1 MTKGFGYRGKTGW
14 AYWLVWLRGDPWRF
28 HARCIR
34 PGEEFDGELALAIGE
49 LLVAKAGGGVY
60 QGDVGVGDAADGGIE
75 DGSVDG
81 PG

>member
-1 MTKGFGYRGKTGW
+1 MWGSFGGYTRG
-14 AYWLVWLRGDPWRF
+14 VF
-28 HARCIR
+28 AR
-34 PGEEFDGELALAIGE
+34 GEEFEGELALAVGG

-60 QGDVGVGDAADGGIE
+60 QGDGGVGDAADGGIE